1 MVHVL
6 VLPTHMQ
13 WPVTWPAWRKRL
25 FISTLLSNRSGA
37 RWWRN
42 VVDSPFG
49 GTKRAYELMA
59 LGEKLSSEKA
69 LAMGMVNRVFPDE
82 SLRDD
87 GIAYA
92 KEVADRSP
100 LALSY
105 TKAAVSFGQT
115 HTLDETIS
123 KEAELQAMCIDSE
136 DAKNAV
142 ISFFNKQKPEWKGR

>member
-1 MVHVL
+1 MLAIYNSSKPWIAVINGPCAGIAYSYAMACDL
-6 VLPTHMQ
+6 VCMGESAYLYQPFSAIGLV
-13 WPVTWPAWRKRL
+13 PDGGATWLIPRL
-25 FISTLLSNRSGA
+25 
-37 RWWRN
+37 
-42 VVDSPFG
+42 V

-69 LAMGMVNRVFPDE
+69 MAMGMVNRVFPDE

-105 TKAAVSFGQT
+105 TK
-115 HTLDETIS
+115 
-123 KEAELQAMCIDSE
+123 
-136 DAKNAV
+136 
-142 ISFFNKQKPEWKGR
+142 KGRQLWSDAHTG